1 VDEVPVEVRDAV
13 TDQIA
18 RLVAGD
24 LPGLMTWVQEYG
36 ESGATLVPPP
46 DDWWAH
52 PWSDALPGQSGGW
65 HVVVPLWT
73 TDESPSGL
81 SAEVEVTD
89 SGQARIT
96 DVHVL

>member
-1 VDEVPVEVRDAV
+1 VGEVPVEVRIVVREEVD
-13 TDQIA
+13 

-24 LPGLMTWVQEYG
+24 LPNLMTWVHAHG
-36 ESGATLVPPP
+36 SSGATLVPPP
-46 DDWWAH
+46 EDWWAH
-52 PWSDALPGQSGGW
+52 PWSDAVPMQSGGW

-73 TDESPSGL
+73 TEESPSDL
-81 SAEVEVTD
+81 SAEVEVSQ